1 MIRETLLDKAK
12 KDIAAAEAL
21 YRQPEADELFL
32 DAVSYHIQQAVEK
45 ALKYQMEESGIH
57 YDYEHDIQNLIDTA
71 LAGDKNIIV
80 TDYIKENT
88 DMLTNWESK
97 TRYITG
103 YRVVKERVDI
113 AIKEA
118 RKFVDLVSQSVDEML

>member
-12 KDIAAAEAL
+12 KDIAVAEAL
-21 YRQPEADELFL
+21 YRQPEVDELFL
-32 DAVSYHIQQAVEK
+32 DAISYHIQQAVEK

-57 YDYEHDIQNLIDTA
+57 YDYEHDIQNLIDAA
-71 LAGDKNIIV
+71 LDGDENIIV
-80 TDYIKENT
+80 TDYIKDNT

-103 YRVVKERVDI
+103 YRVVKNRVDA

-118 RKFVDLVSQSVDEML
+118 RRFVDLVSQSANEK